1 MGKIVVTGAKGG
13 TGASIVDVLR
23 ERGYDVLSTGL
34 LPSVEEHY
42 KQFDLRDAAASKL
55 PGTAGNR
62 QIHQGGKFE
71 IDVAVSVSLSS
82 KECELRLGTANVRI
96 KRSKRIGGG

>member
-1 MGKIVVTGAKGG
+1 MEKIVVTGAKGG
-13 TGASIVDVLR
+13 IGASTVDVLR
-23 ERGYDVLSTGL
+23 ERGYDVLSTDL
-34 LPSVEEHY
+34 LPSVEGHY

-71 IDVAVSVSLSS
+71 IDVAASVSFSS
-82 KECELRLGTANVRI
+82 KEFELRLGTANVRI
-96 KRSKRIGGG
+96 KRAKRIGGD

>member
-1 MGKIVVTGAKGG
+1 MTVAKSG

-23 ERGYDVLSTGL
+23 ERGYDVLSTDL
-34 LPSVEEHY
+34 LPSEVGHY

-62 QIHQGGKFE
+62 QIHEGGKFE
-71 IDVAVSVSLSS
+71 IDVAASVSLSS
-82 KECELRLGTANVRI
+82 KEFEFRLGTGNVRI
-96 KRSKRIGGG
+96 KRAKRIGGG

>member
-1 MGKIVVTGAKGG
+1 MEKIVVTGAKGG

-23 ERGYDVLSTGL
+23 ERVYDVLSTDL
-34 LPSVEEHY
+34 LPSVEGNY

-55 PGTAGNR
+55 PGTAGSR

-71 IDVAVSVSLSS
+71 IDVAASVSLSS
-82 KECELRLGTANVRI
+82 KEFELRLGTANVRI